1 MSAKILVVDDSPT
14 ALRLTRDALAEKG
27 FEALTAVDGD
37 DALEVANREHPAL
50 VVLDIVLPKKNGFQ
64 VCRKLKTDPATSA
77 MKVIL
82 LSSKKEENDRQ
93 WGLRQ
98 GADGY
103 VTKPYDLDELVA
115 DIDRILGEAAPN

>member
-27 FEALTAVDGD
+27 YDALTAVDGD
-37 DALEVANREHPAL
+37 DALEVAYREHPDL

-82 LSSKKEENDRQ
+82 LSSKKEEHDRQ

-98 GADGY
+98 GADSY

-115 DIDRILGEAAPN
+115 DIERILGAAKE

>member
-1 MSAKILVVDDSPT
+1 MSTKILVVDDSPT

-37 DALEVANREHPAL
+37 DALEVANREHPDL

-82 LSSKKEENDRQ
+82 LSSKKEEHDRQ

-98 GADGY
+98 GADSY

-115 DIDRILGEAAPN
+115 DIERFLGEAKE